1 MIVLTAL
8 LTVLSFPLM
17 VTAFYRLRL
26 GARRRAL
33 NAKLLELNLEG
44 EYLKVFHGA
53 EWEALAASGQLQRDQ
68 IRAKFTDLFANQFR
82 GDNSWAN
89 YRLPF
94 LLTLGTTIV
103 FALYIVQV
111 WAGKPGDVLTHP
123 ALFAIAGALI
133 FAYPMFVSKYASLSL
148 NPPTIL
154 ELNGKIW
161 LSVLIGIVATTVIKD
176 VAAPLV
182 AFLFSLLPIAAL
194 EILKKKAFGN
204 EGATESAGDK
214 QAMEDMLAIVKY
226 DRDLMAQLNYI
237 GVRSVLELAYENPIR
252 LFVEADPML
261 ISCIDLVDQA
271 NLYLYV
277 PDKDRRQ
284 GLNRYGV
291 RTAID
296 LMTQLY
302 DEFPSRTDPGRKEL
316 RDLDPDEPLPAQLE
330 KPLAALANVLG
341 LGSVDEVRNLIAMM
355 VANPQLQYVLFLWQ
369 VLGTRVEG
377 GFEEDDEDEMDD
389 ALGAE
394 AKASAISEAGALE
407 EAMAAKAKTPGE
419 DAVAVTHD
427 APGSGREKGQRQ
439 DQSHVTGRG
448 EGRGQGEVDVQVQH
462 KSQVDEQRNHHD
474 QGKDAQ
480 KGVVPPDAGTISSTN
495 PPPVPVR

>member
-1 MIVLTAL
+1 MLIDLTGKAMIVLTAAL
-8 LTVLSFPLM
+8 IVFSFPLLI
-17 VTAFYRLRL
+17 TTFYGLRL

-33 NAKLLELNLEG
+33 NAKLLELNLDG

-53 EWEALAASGQLQRDQ
+53 EWAALGALGQRQPAR

-82 GDNSWAN
+82 GDNSWKN

-94 LLTLGTTIV
+94 LLTLGTTTV

-111 WAGKPGDVLTHP
+111 WAGSTSDVLTHP

-194 EILKKKAFGN
+194 EILKKKAFGDQ
-204 EGATESAGDK
+204 GATESEGDK
-214 QAMEDMLAIVKY
+214 QAMEDMLTILKY

-261 ISCIDLVDQA
+261 VTCIDLVDQA

-277 PDKDRRQ
+277 PDIETRR
-284 GLNRYGV
+284 GLNRYGI
-291 RTAID
+291 RTAVD

-302 DEFPSRTDPGRKEL
+302 DEFPSRTDPGTTEL
-316 RDLDPDEPLPAQLE
+316 RDLDPDEPLPPQLQ
-330 KPLAALANVLG
+330 KPMEGLAKVLG
-341 LGSVDEVRNLIAMM
+341 LATVDDVRNLIAMM

-369 VLGTRVEG
+369 VLSTRVEAG
-377 GFEEDDEDEMDD
+377 MSEDDD
-389 ALGAE
+389 AEEGSEKEAETRVLADARAAAE
-394 AKASAISEAGALE
+394 ARVIKVARVAAEAA
-407 EAMAAKAKTPGE
+407 AAAKAAASG
-419 DAVAVTHD
+419 DAATGTVPQAQ
-427 APGSGREKGQRQ
+427 PS
-439 DQSHVTGRG
+439 VTGTG
-448 EGRGQGEVDVQVQH
+448 
-462 KSQVDEQRNHHD
+462 KSQDPLEAELKVLTASEVETKT
-474 QGKDAQ
+474 KD
-480 KGVVPPDAGTISSTN
+480 PL
-495 PPPVPVR
+495 R